1 MHDDVL
7 GRFGWKAT
15 STSILHQTATAF
27 SNDMGLSTRLFP
39 ADHGDCT
46 AQQPD
51 CRDAFHG
58 GDYGGPEVADDLLD
72 LTVFYASNLAVPARR
87 DVEDAEVLQGKEL
100 FYTAQCTAC
109 HVPKFATSPEAPKEQ
124 RNQLIW
130 PYSDFL
136 PHDLGPGLADQ
147 TPTGDIA
154 GSEWRTQPLW
164 GLGLTQVVN
173 GHTYLLHDGRARS
186 IEEAILWHGGEA
198 EAARDAF
205 AAFAAQERALLIRF
219 LESL

>member
-1 MHDDVL
+1 MC
-7 GRFGWKAT
+7 RN
-15 STSILHQTATAF
+15 S
-27 SNDMGLSTRLFP
+27 RL
-39 ADHGDCT
+39 
-46 AQQPD
+46 
-51 CRDAFHG
+51 R
-58 GDYGGPEVADDLLD
+58 
-72 LTVFYASNLAVPARR
+72 
-87 DVEDAEVLQGKEL
+87 
-100 FYTAQCTAC
+100 
-109 HVPKFATSPEAPKEQ
+109 PEAPKEQ

-136 PHDLGPGLADQ
+136 LHDLGPGLADQ
-147 TPTGDIA
+147 TPTGGVA

-164 GLGLTQVVN
+164 GLGLTETVN

-205 AAFAAQERALLIRF
+205 AAFTARERALLIRF